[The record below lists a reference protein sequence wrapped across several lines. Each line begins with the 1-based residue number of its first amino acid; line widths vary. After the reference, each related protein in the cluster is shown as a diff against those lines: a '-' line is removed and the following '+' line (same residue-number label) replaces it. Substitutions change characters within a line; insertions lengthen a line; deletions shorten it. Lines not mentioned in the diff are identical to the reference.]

1 MTMVMAFIIQIFIA
15 GSVTRWLDYFILL
28 YDHLQHM
35 KICLAA
41 YKIGFKLLPNTRLS
55 IENCQKTFNAFAKS
69 GHTDMQ

>member
-1 MTMVMAFIIQIFIA
+1 
-15 GSVTRWLDYFILL
+15 
-28 YDHLQHM
+28 M